1 MDEIE
6 STSLEGKR
14 VLITGG
20 TTGIGRATAVLL
32 AAQGV
37 NVLLVGRH
45 EKELNETLEKIN
57 HTGKSALG
65 LVADVSM
72 PRDIELIFKKIDSQ
86 LGGIDVLIN
95 NAALGAS
102 GIMEEENWRYI
113 IETNLMGYLAC
124 SKEALKRMKS
134 AGGGHLIYMGSMSAD
149 VREEGSSVYVASK
162 AGIQGFTES
171 LRKEVN
177 PLGIKVSLIEPG
189 AVATPMQPAS
199 EEEQKQKQADL
210 EMLHADDIAQAV
222 AFVLVQPLRS
232 DVVNLQ
238 IRPHLQLI

>member
-1 MDEIE
+1 MNTIE
-6 STSLEGKR
+6 LTSLEGKR
-14 VLITGG
+14 ILITGG

-32 AAQGV
+32 AAQGA
-37 NVLLVGRH
+37 NVLIVGRH
-45 EKELNETLEKIN
+45 ESELKETLQTIQESG
-57 HTGKSALG
+57 HSAHG
-65 LVADVSM
+65 CVADVSM
-72 PRDIELIFKKIDSQ
+72 PRAIELVFKKVDSQ

-95 NAALGAS
+95 NAALAAS
-102 GIMEEENWRYI
+102 GIMEEENWRYV

-124 SKEALKRMKS
+124 SREAIKRMKETG
-134 AGGGHLIYMGSMSAD
+134 AGHLVYIGSMSAD
-149 VREEGSSVYVASK
+149 VREEGSSVYVATK

-199 EEEQKQKQADL
+199 EEEQKQKQQEL

-222 AFVLVQPLRS
+222 GFVLSQPLRS
-232 DVVNLQ
+232 DIVNLQ

>member
-1 MDEIE
+1 MNAIE
-6 STSLEGKR
+6 LISLEGKR
-14 VLITGG
+14 ILITGG
-20 TTGIGRATAVLL
+20 TTGIGRAIAQLL
-32 AAQGV
+32 AAQGAKI
-37 NVLLVGRH
+37 LLVGRH
-45 EKELNETLEKIN
+45 QEAINETLKGIREA
-57 HTGKSALG
+57 GYSACG
-65 LVADVSM
+65 LQADVSM
-72 PRDIELIFKKIDSQ
+72 PRDIELIFKKVDSQ
-86 LGGIDVLIN
+86 LGGLDVLIN

-102 GIMEEENWRYI
+102 GIMDEENWRYV

-124 SKEALKRMKS
+124 SREALKRMKP
-134 AGGGHLIYMGSMSAD
+134 AGAGHLVYIGSMSAD
-149 VREEGSSVYVASK
+149 VREEGSSVYVATK

-199 EEEQKQKQADL
+199 PEEQEQQQADL

-222 AFVLVQPLRS
+222 QFVLAQPQRS
-232 DVVNLQ
+232 DVVGLQ